1 MVNSRA
7 KGARGE
13 RMWRD
18 FLRKNGHEARR
29 GQQFAGNNGD
39 PDVVSDIKDVHFEV
53 KNVEHLNLYKAMDQ
67 SVSDARDGEVP
78 VVVHKKNGKPW
89 LVTMRAE
96 DWLKMHDK
104 GDADGNQSG
113 EVHATL

>member
-18 FLRKNGHEARR
+18 FLRKHGHEARR
-29 GQQFAGNNGD
+29 GQQFSGKNGD
-39 PDVVSDIKDVHFEV
+39 PDVVSDMKDIHHEV
-53 KNVEHLNLYKAMDQ
+53 KCVERLNIYVAIEQ
-67 SVSDARDGEVP
+67 SVCDARQGEYPIVA
-78 VVVHKKNGKPW
+78 HKKNNKEW

-96 DWLKMHDK
+96 DWIALY
-104 GDADGNQSG
+104 DGGNHG
-113 EVHATL
+113 TENR